1 MTTTGRTLF
10 GPGAGTLAMAALL
23 AAAALT
29 GPAAPAAAQD
39 EVKREI
45 THIAG
50 DLYRFQNQ
58 FHFSVFLVT
67 PEGVIA
73 TDPINAEA
81 AGWLEAEIRERF
93 GQEIRYLVLSHDH
106 ADHSAGGEVFA
117 DTAVVVAHENAKRTI
132 IGEGRP
138 TAVPD
143 LTFSD
148 RMAIELGGKQVELI
162 YPGPSHSDNLIV
174 MHFPAERAVFAVDM
188 ISVKRLPY
196 RDLNDAYFPQWIEAI
211 RRVEAIDFDILVPG
225 HGPLGTKADAADHR
239 AYLEDLYAA
248 VLAAAR
254 AGQSLE
260 EMQAAITLEAYK
272 DWGQYDDWRPLN
284 IEGMLKNIS
293 LHRRGN

>member
-1 MTTTGRTLF
+1 MAKTARGLLGWCTGLLVAATLLP
-10 GPGAGTLAMAALL
+10 PG
-23 AAAALT
+23 
-29 GPAAPAAAQD
+29 APAAAQD
-39 EVKREI
+39 EPQRAI
-45 THIAG
+45 TNIAG
-50 DLYRFQNQ
+50 DLYRFQNN

-81 AGWLEAEIRERF
+81 AQWLEAEIRERF

-106 ADHSAGGEVFA
+106 ADHAAGGEVFD

-132 IGEGRP
+132 LGEGRP
-138 TAVPD
+138 TAVPEI
-143 LTFSD
+143 TFKKH
-148 RMAIELGGKQVELI
+148 MVIELGGKRVELI
-162 YPGPSHSDNLIV
+162 YPGPSHSDNLIA
-174 MHFPAERAVFAVDM
+174 MYFPEERAVFAVDF

-196 RDLNDAYFPQWIEAI
+196 RDLNDAYFPQWMAAIE
-211 RRVEAIDFDILVPG
+211 RVEALDFDILVPG
-225 HGPLGTKADAADHR
+225 HGPLGTKQDAADHR
-239 AYLEDLYAA
+239 AYLEALYDE

-260 EMQAAITLEAYK
+260 EMQASITLDAYK